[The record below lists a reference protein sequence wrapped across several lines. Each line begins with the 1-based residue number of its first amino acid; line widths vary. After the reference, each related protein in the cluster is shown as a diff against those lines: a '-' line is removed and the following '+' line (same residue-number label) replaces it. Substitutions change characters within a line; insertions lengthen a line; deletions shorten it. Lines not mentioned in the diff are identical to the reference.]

1 VGVALCASAG
11 LLLVM
16 ALAVSTGLMPVGGEI
31 QGTVASVLVAVAL
44 VDLLMGFWFL
54 RSSWSA

>member
-1 VGVALCASAG
+1 VALCAGAG

-16 ALAVSTGLMPVGGEI
+16 AMVIYTGLMPVGGEI
-31 QGTVASVLVAVAL
+31 QGTVASVLGAVAV
-44 VDLLMGFWFL
+44 VDLLVGFWFL

>member
-1 VGVALCASAG
+1 VALCASAG

-16 ALAVSTGLMPVGGEI
+16 ALVVWIGLMPVGGEI